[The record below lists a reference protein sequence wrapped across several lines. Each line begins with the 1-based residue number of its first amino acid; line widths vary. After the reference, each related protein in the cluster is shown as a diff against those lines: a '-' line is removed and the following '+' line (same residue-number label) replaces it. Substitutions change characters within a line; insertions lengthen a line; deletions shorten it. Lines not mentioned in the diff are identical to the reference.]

1 MHRMIVSADI
11 PYAPYD
17 SECGNCLCTRM
28 IVSADMAY
36 VNECVSLRCNWHQLS
51 VRRVSLSIDAFVL

>member
-11 PYAPYD
+11 AYAPYD

-28 IVSADMAY
+28 IVSADIAY
-36 VNECVSLRCNWHQLS
+36 APV
-51 VRRVSLSIDAFVL
+51 